1 MTRADDRQ
9 DLAQQVQAHLLAEL
23 ATRRQQLG
31 LSQAELGERIGRAR
45 MTVQRAEAE
54 GANGTLA
61 TFVELALGLGLTPV
75 LRADRGAGEPD
86 VAQTA
91 PEDIVHRGLHH
102 NRTRHDLQWRD
113 RQREA
118 ALAKS
123 WEVVN
128 ERRPVGLS
136 PVMDHLVPSH
146 TQDQATAV
154 ATAIQWLGSEVG
166 FDFLTRA
173 LEAAGYDIVE
183 RSTGSLGGDKSQVKK
198 STRTR

>member
-1 MTRADDRQ
+1 MTHPAVIDRQ
-9 DLAQQVQAHLLAEL
+9 EMAQHLQAHLLSAL
-23 ATRRQQLG
+23 AHRRHQLG

-54 GANGTLA
+54 GAGTSMT
-61 TFVELALGLGLTPV
+61 TFVELAVGLGLTPV
-75 LRADRGAGEPD
+75 LKEDRGAGELD
-86 VAQTA
+86 VAQML
-91 PEDIVHRGLHH
+91 PQDIVHRGLHH
-102 NRTRHDLQWRD
+102 NRTKHDLSWRD

-123 WEVVN
+123 WEAVN

-146 TQDQATAV
+146 TQEQATAV

-166 FDFLTRA
+166 FDFLARA
-173 LEAAGYDIVE
+173 LALAGYDVVE
-183 RSTGSLGGDKSQVKK
+183 QQPQTKAPRNTKTSAQG
-198 STRTR
+198 R